1 VPGRRIPQLVGFG
14 ARVETRSRLKVCA
27 LGRGLAAR
35 YTSPADCSRPF
46 PRMQGSVAIIEP
58 DLTPAV
64 GSEPVQVIAGEHAT
78 NRARRNSWYVVFGD
92 RRPCGLR
99 VVGRRGGDSTRRGAN
114 MNIGLTYK
122 VSIEAVMMITEFLGG
137 WSSDGI
143 TAGVVTSVEPG
154 T

>member
-1 VPGRRIPQLVGFG
+1 
-14 ARVETRSRLKVCA
+14 
-27 LGRGLAAR
+27 
-35 YTSPADCSRPF
+35 
-46 PRMQGSVAIIEP
+46 
-58 DLTPAV
+58 
-64 GSEPVQVIAGEHAT
+64 
-78 NRARRNSWYVVFGD
+78 
-92 RRPCGLR
+92 
-99 VVGRRGGDSTRRGAN
+99 